1 MQMQSVTI
9 GGVDTTNLLS
19 SIAMESKTTNSPKTM
34 SFDKMLQGSTELKSK
49 PEPIST
55 SNQNKNKDSSTK
67 VSKDNAKIVSKDN
80 TTVVNQETAKIPV
93 ANENGTSDTN
103 SVSSQTEKQDLTS
116 QTDSITKAVEEV
128 KETIL
133 KTLSITEEELTEFM
147 SILGISMLDL
157 LNPESLK
164 QLTLASAGTDDITIL
179 LTDENLNQSLNQLL
193 ESLNQIMDQCGIKQ
207 EDVLTLQNMEK
218 EFASLLK
225 QSEDDMITEEPV
237 EGVGNN
243 NIKVQEQRDD
253 ADTKE
258 ETSVNFEFT
267 AVKHSEEGITK
278 QSTDSHK
285 KDQTPDK
292 QITPGEQ
299 FLNQL
304 SQTATTIRTDF
315 SDELTTIQELRDITN
330 QIVEQIKVVIKP
342 SQTSM
347 DMMLN
352 PEHLGRVQLNISSK
366 EGVLTASFITQSQV
380 AKEAIESQIQVLKEN
395 LEAQGLKVEE
405 IDVTVANFSFQQS
418 SQMDGQNKNSE
429 QGKAKTNK
437 ALRVDSLED
446 IPVEEEENESL
457 NVLSGSNFDTSA

>member
-1 MQMQSVTI
+1 ML
-9 GGVDTTNLLS
+9 GGVDTANLLS

-34 SFDKMLQGSTELKSK
+34 SFDKMLQGSTEVKPKSEPVNTLKQDK
-49 PEPIST
+49 M
-55 SNQNKNKDSSTK
+55 KDSSTK

-80 TTVVNQETAKIPV
+80 TTVANRETAKIPV
-93 ANENGTSDTN
+93 ANENSISDTD
-103 SVSSQTEKQDLTS
+103 SVSSQTEKHDLTS

-164 QLTLASAGTDDITIL
+164 QLTLVSAGTDDITIL

-193 ESLNQIMDQCGIKQ
+193 ESLDQIMEQCGIKQ

-218 EFASLLK
+218 EFASLMN
-225 QSEDDMITEEPV
+225 QSEDDMDSEEPV

-243 NIKVQEQRDD
+243 NIKVQEQRED

-258 ETSVNFEFT
+258 EASVNFEFT
-267 AVKHSEEGITK
+267 AVKQSEDGSTK

-285 KDQTPDK
+285 KDQTPDN
-292 QITPGEQ
+292 QITQGEQ

-304 SQTATTIRTDF
+304 TQTVTTRTDF
-315 SDELTTIQELRDITN
+315 SDELTTIRELRDITN

-366 EGVLTASFITQSQV
+366 EGVLTASFITQNQI
-380 AKEAIESQIQVLKEN
+380 AKEAIESQMQVLKEN

-405 IDVTVANFSFQQS
+405 IEVTIANFSFQQS
-418 SQMDGQNKNSE
+418 SQMDGENKNSE
-429 QGKAKTNK
+429 QGKAKSNK
-437 ALRVDSLED
+437 TLRLDSLED
-446 IPVEEEENESL
+446 IPVEEEENENL

>member
-49 PEPIST
+49 VEPVKT
-55 SNQNKNKDSSTK
+55 SMRDKNKDSYTK
-67 VSKDNAKIVSKDN
+67 VSKDNTKIASKDN
-80 TTVVNQETAKIPV
+80 STVVNKDTSKIPV
-93 ANENGTSDTN
+93 ANESNTSDTKA
-103 SVSSQTEKQDLTS
+103 VSSQTGNQDLTS
-116 QTDSITKAVEEV
+116 QTDSVTKATEEV

-193 ESLNQIMDQCGIKQ
+193 ESLDQIMDQCGISQ
-207 EDVLTLQNMEK
+207 EDVLALQNMEK
-218 EFASLLK
+218 QFASLLS
-225 QSEDDMITEEPV
+225 QSEDDMNTEEPV

-243 NIKVQEQRDD
+243 NVKVQEQRDD
-253 ADTKE
+253 VDTKE
-258 ETSVNFEFT
+258 ESSVNFEFS
-267 AVKHSEEGITK
+267 AVKHSDEGIAK
-278 QSTDSHK
+278 QSTDSQK
-285 KDQTPDK
+285 KNETTDK
-292 QITPGEQ
+292 QITQGEQ

-304 SQTATTIRTDF
+304 TQTVTTRTDF
-315 SDELTTIQELRDITN
+315 SDELTTIRELRDITN

-380 AKEAIESQIQVLKEN
+380 TKEAIESQIQVLKEN

-405 IDVTVANFSFQQS
+405 IEVTIANFSFQQS
-418 SQMDGQNKNSE
+418 SQMDGENKNSE

-437 ALRVDSLED
+437 ALRLDSLED
-446 IPVEEEENESL
+446 IPVEEEENENL
-457 NVLSGSNFDTSA
+457 DVLSGSNFDTSA

>member
-1 MQMQSVTI
+1 MQMQSVML
-9 GGVDTTNLLS
+9 GGVDTANLLS

-34 SFDKMLQGSTELKSK
+34 SFDKMLQGSTEVKPKSEPVNTLKQDK
-49 PEPIST
+49 M
-55 SNQNKNKDSSTK
+55 KDSSTK

-80 TTVVNQETAKIPV
+80 TTVANRETAKIPV
-93 ANENGTSDTN
+93 ANENSISDTD
-103 SVSSQTEKQDLTS
+103 SVSSQTEKHDLTS

-164 QLTLASAGTDDITIL
+164 QLTLVSAGTDDITIL

-193 ESLNQIMDQCGIKQ
+193 ESLDQIMEQCGIKQ

-218 EFASLLK
+218 EFASLMN
-225 QSEDDMITEEPV
+225 QSEDDMDSEEPV

-243 NIKVQEQRDD
+243 NIKVQEQRED

-258 ETSVNFEFT
+258 EASVNFEFT
-267 AVKHSEEGITK
+267 AVKQSEDGSTK

-285 KDQTPDK
+285 KDQTPDN
-292 QITPGEQ
+292 QITQGEQ

-304 SQTATTIRTDF
+304 TQTVTTRTDF
-315 SDELTTIQELRDITN
+315 SDELTTIRELRDITN

-366 EGVLTASFITQSQV
+366 EGVLTASFITQNQI
-380 AKEAIESQIQVLKEN
+380 AKEAIESQMQVLKEN

-405 IDVTVANFSFQQS
+405 IEVTIANFSFQQS
-418 SQMDGQNKNSE
+418 SQMDGENKNSE
-429 QGKAKTNK
+429 QGKAKSNK
-437 ALRVDSLED
+437 TLRLDSLED
-446 IPVEEEENESL
+446 IPVEEEENENL

>member
-1 MQMQSVTI
+1 ML
-9 GGVDTTNLLS
+9 GGVDTANLLS
-19 SIAMESKTTNSPKTM
+19 SIAMESKTTNSPKVM
-34 SFDKMLQGSTELKSK
+34 SFDKMLQGSTEVKSK
-49 PEPIST
+49 SEPVNT
-55 SNQNKNKDSSTK
+55 LKQDKMKDSSTK

-80 TTVVNQETAKIPV
+80 TTVANKETAKIPV
-93 ANENGTSDTN
+93 ANENSISDTD
-103 SVSSQTEKQDLTS
+103 SVSRQTEKHDLTS

-157 LNPESLK
+157 LSPESLK
-164 QLTLASAGTDDITIL
+164 QLTLVSAGTDDITIL

-193 ESLNQIMDQCGIKQ
+193 ESLDQIMDQCGIKQ

-218 EFASLLK
+218 EFASLIE
-225 QSEDDMITEEPV
+225 QSEDDMDSEEPV

-243 NIKVQEQRDD
+243 NIKVQEQRED

-258 ETSVNFEFT
+258 EASVNFEFT
-267 AVKHSEEGITK
+267 AVKQSEDGSTK

-285 KDQTPDK
+285 KDQTPDN
-292 QITPGEQ
+292 QITQGEQ

-304 SQTATTIRTDF
+304 TQTVTTRTDF
-315 SDELTTIQELRDITN
+315 SDELTTIRELRDITN

-366 EGVLTASFITQSQV
+366 EGVLTASFITQNQV
-380 AKEAIESQIQVLKEN
+380 AKEAIESQMQVLKEN

-405 IDVTVANFSFQQS
+405 IEVTIANFSFQQS
-418 SQMDGQNKNSE
+418 SQMDGENKNSE
-429 QGKAKTNK
+429 QGKAKSNK
-437 ALRVDSLED
+437 TLRLDSLED
-446 IPVEEEENESL
+446 IPVEEEENENL

>member
-1 MQMQSVTI
+1 MQMQSI
-9 GGVDTTNLLS
+9 GGVDTASLLS
-19 SIAMESKTTNSPKTM
+19 SIAFEGKTTNSPKTM
-34 SFDKMLQGSTELKSK
+34 SFDKMLQGSTEAKSK
-49 PEPIST
+49 AEPVKT
-55 SNQNKNKDSSTK
+55 TFQDKNKGSSTK
-67 VSKDNAKIVSKDN
+67 VSKDNTKIAPKDN
-80 TTVVNQETAKIPV
+80 TTVVNNEATKVPV
-93 ANENGTSDTN
+93 AKESNTSDTN
-103 SVSSQTEKQDLTS
+103 SVTSQTEKQDLTN

-164 QLTLASAGTDDITIL
+164 QLTLASAGTEDITIL

-193 ESLNQIMDQCGIKQ
+193 DSLDQIMDQCGIKQ
-207 EDVLTLQNMEK
+207 EDVLALQNMEK
-218 EFASLLK
+218 EFATILG
-225 QSEDDMITEEPV
+225 QSEDDMNTEKPV
-237 EGVGNN
+237 EGISNN
-243 NIKVQEQRDD
+243 NVKVQEQRDD
-253 ADTKE
+253 VDSKE

-267 AVKHSEEGITK
+267 AVKHSDEGITK
-278 QSTDSHK
+278 QSTDSQK
-285 KDQTPDK
+285 KDQTPEK
-292 QITPGEQ
+292 QITSGEQ

-304 SQTATTIRTDF
+304 TQTVTTRTDF
-315 SDELTTIQELRDITN
+315 SDELTTVQELRDITN

-366 EGVLTASFITQSQV
+366 EGVLTASFITQNQV

-405 IDVTVANFSFQQS
+405 IEVTIANFSFQQS
-418 SQMDGQNKNSE
+418 SQMNGENKNSE

-437 ALRVDSLED
+437 ALRLDSLED
-446 IPVEEEENESL
+446 IPVEEEENENL